1 MVEIPVELTE
11 AGARVWAAYQRQVP
25 ETHNLTIRAFAG
37 GSEVSVEVQLDGER
51 HTTPAT
57 VTKSAGSYILTVPDS
72 IQIGGSVYNLER
84 WEER

>member
-1 MVEIPVELTE
+1 MVDIPVELTPE
-11 AGARVWAAYQRQVP
+11 GVRVWAAYQRQVP

-51 HTTPAT
+51 HTTTAT

-72 IQIGGSVYNLER
+72 IQIDSTVYNLQR
-84 WEER
+84 WEEK